1 MPIYGLMGTGDFTS
15 AQRPQDWRETV
26 LRLFPNGTAPIT
38 ALSSMMKKKDTTD
51 PIFNWMYKGF
61 AARVL
66 TVNGAIG
73 SGVTALVV
81 DDDAEYARVNCLL
94 LIPRTGEVVRVTANA
109 GNGTGL
115 TISRGFAG
123 TTAAAILDNDQITI
137 IGSAYS
143 EGSASQRGVARVPI
157 DASNYTQIFKTP
169 FEITNTAKAT
179 ETRDGDDALTEMQAE
194 NLGWHAED
202 IERSF
207 LFGVKSSATDSD
219 GELVRTTMGL
229 KAFMTTNV
237 SDYSGAGT
245 VDNLFTYYE
254 QLFRYGAETRLGF
267 AGNQFVLRLNKLV
280 SAIGDFT
287 WGDTLEVYGMKL
299 REFIT
304 PFGTVMYKRH
314 PLLTLD
320 PYYNNSCWH
329 VSPENMIIRPLK
341 GRDTKLEENIQNN
354 DEDKTKHQF
363 ITELGFE
370 LHFEETFGLIT
381 NL

>member
-15 AQRPQDWRETV
+15 AQRPQDWRETT
-26 LRLFPNGTAPIT
+26 LRLMPNGTAPIT
-38 ALSSMMKKKDTTD
+38 ALTAMMKKKDTTD

-61 AARVL
+61 AVRAL
-66 TVNGAIG
+66 QVNGAIN
-73 SGVTALVV
+73 SANTALVV
-81 DDDAEYARVNCLL
+81 DSGAKYARIKALL
-94 LIPRTGEVVRVTANA
+94 LVPRTGEIMRVSANA
-109 GNGTGL
+109 DNDTGL
-115 TISRGFAG
+115 TVERGFAG
-123 TTAAAILDNDQITI
+123 STAAAILDNDQITI

-143 EGSASQRGVARVPI
+143 EGSGSQRGVGRVPI

-179 ETRDGDDALTEMQAE
+179 ETRDGEDALSELESE
-194 NLGWHAED
+194 NLGWHMED
-202 IERSF
+202 IERSIIW
-207 LFGVKSSATDSD
+207 GVKSSATDAD
-219 GELVRTTMGL
+219 GELVRTTQGL
-229 KAFMTTNV
+229 NSFISTNR

-245 VDNLFTYYE
+245 VANLYDYYE
-254 QLFRYGAETRLGF
+254 QLFRYGQETRLGF
-267 AGNQFVLRLNKLV
+267 AGNRFVLRLNKLI
-280 SAIGDFT
+280 AAEGDFQ
-287 WGDTLEVYGMKL
+287 WGNTMEVYGMKL
-299 REFIT
+299 KEFIT

-320 PYYNNSCWH
+320 TYYNNSCWH

-341 GRDTKLEENIQNN
+341 GRDTKLEENIQNK

-370 LHFEETFGLIT
+370 WHFEETFGVIT